1 MMASAFVK
9 NTGILHLLLFGLLLP
24 SVLVSVEVLDS
35 VNTSTVAPT
44 LTSSSITSVTSI
56 QQTPTD
62 MSPPSSATS
71 SPGTRQ
77 STISSD
83 GATVTAIA
91 TTSTQPLT
99 STSGGSTQSTTQ
111 SLKSTSGNMT
121 PNSTLLPTP
130 STSGGFSTTQ
140 FHTSTS
146 KGSSNT
152 MMTFPTMNSTAN
164 GTMSNSTSMNM
175 THLHCHSFSCFSSEC
190 YWMYM
195 NQNAT
200 RCTAAYCQLLKTK
213 DMWYSVGCSA
223 SCAERCTNATQ
234 TNCSVNCCNST
245 GCLRSN
251 FESMNA
257 TLTTTAA
264 ATTSTTKATQS
275 SSTTTLAPA
284 DNQNQ
289 CSTGTCTGD
298 GCYSAF
304 KTTLQACT
312 SAQPHCQLQKQLV
325 NAAASWTAGCTNCT
339 GLTTCQG
346 TTQPPCV
353 QECCKASTTSCLK
366 LDGSVNVFS
375 SATRGPHLHTE
386 LLVSILSLL
395 AMALLL

>member
-24 SVLVSVEVLDS
+24 SVLVSMEALDS

-71 SPGTRQ
+71 SP
-77 STISSD
+77 
-83 GATVTAIA
+83 
-91 TTSTQPLT
+91 
-99 STSGGSTQSTTQ
+99 
-111 SLKSTSGNMT
+111 
-121 PNSTLLPTP
+121 
-130 STSGGFSTTQ
+130 
-140 FHTSTS
+140 
-146 KGSSNT
+146 GSSNT

-264 ATTSTTKATQS
+264 ATTSTTTKATQS